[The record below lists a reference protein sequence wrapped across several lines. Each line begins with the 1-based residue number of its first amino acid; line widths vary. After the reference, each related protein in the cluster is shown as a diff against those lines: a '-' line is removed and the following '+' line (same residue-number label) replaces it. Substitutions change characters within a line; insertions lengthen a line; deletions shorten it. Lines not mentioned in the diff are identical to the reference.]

1 MKLHAKLEIKSSSFA
16 DAHIQQIIVPAHDTV
31 SAESVNKLPTLTFQ
45 CISLECMNKEEKKQ
59 FYQRLYSESVEMMF
73 KFQRLFSSTTI
84 SLNKRKVPSQDIC
97 SRVQC
102 LGSLTPVFEDS
113 GLPVFRQQIPKL
125 QQARTADDAM
135 SVINGYCSFF
145 NFHILELIIEQLGS
159 SEDVANLS
167 DYKKDFSEYAKRHVF
182 QCPSEIGTMTFG
194 DAKMFVTLDET
205 FNKCSLSTLYLFC
218 SNLCQI
224 LNLSPGSGLK
234 LCQIEPGSLKL
245 TFQLPFSLLQDV
257 FPLTE
262 EQESAIARLGVEK
275 LWLIYTFNKQHVQ
288 VHTIVISYS

>member
-1 MKLHAKLEIKSSSFA
+1 MFSLEIDYA
-16 DAHIQQIIVPAHDTV
+16 DAAVQQVIVPVHGTV
-31 SAESVNKLPTLTFQ
+31 GGENPSKLPTLTFQ
-45 CISLECMNKEEKKQ
+45 CMSLEGMNEEDKKQ
-59 FYQRLYSESVEMMF
+59 LYQTLYTESVEMMF
-73 KFQRLFSSTTI
+73 KFQKLFSSTTV
-84 SLNKRKVPSQDIC
+84 SLNKRKISSQDVC

-125 QQARTADDAM
+125 QQARTVDDEM
-135 SVINGYCSFF
+135 SIINGYCSFF

-159 SEDVANLS
+159 PEDAANLS
-167 DYKKDFSEYAKRHVF
+167 KYKEEFNEYGKRHVF
-182 QCPSEIGTMTFG
+182 QCPSEVGTVTSG

-205 FNKCSLSTLYLFC
+205 FNKCSLSTLHLFC
-218 SNLCQI
+218 SSLREI

-245 TFQLPFSLLQDV
+245 TFQLTFSLLQGT

-262 EQESAIARLGVEK
+262 EQESAMARLGVEN
-275 LWLIYTFNKQHVQ
+275 LWLIYTFNKQHIQ
-288 VHTIVISYS
+288 V

>member
-1 MKLHAKLEIKSSSFA
+1 
-16 DAHIQQIIVPAHDTV
+16 
-31 SAESVNKLPTLTFQ
+31 
-45 CISLECMNKEEKKQ
+45 MNEEEKKQ
-59 FYQRLYSESVEMMF
+59 FYQTLYAESVKMMF

-84 SLNKRKVPSQDIC
+84 SLNKRKVSSQDIC
-97 SRVQC
+97 NRVQC

-113 GLPVFRQQIPKL
+113 GLPVLVFRQQIPKL
-125 QQARTADDAM
+125 QQAQTVDYAM
-135 SVINGYCSFF
+135 SVISGYCSFF

-159 SEDVANLS
+159 PEDTANLS
-167 DYKKDFSEYAKRHVF
+167 KYKEEFNKYAKHHVF
-182 QCPSEIGTMTFG
+182 QCPSEVGTVTSG

-205 FNKCSLSTLYLFC
+205 FNKCSLSTLHLFC
-218 SNLCQI
+218 SNLREV

-262 EQESAIARLGVEK
+262 EHESALTRLGVEK
-275 LWLIYTFNKQHVQ
+275 LWLIYAFDKQHVQ
-288 VHTIVISYS
+288 VHNI